1 MATTYTL
8 GNFLLAKYGDKGNT
22 SEKVQLMSVLS
33 KIPTVLTV
41 AVLVGIFAGLK
52 RHEKTARVQWWM
64 VAWFFVFVH
73 FAVQLL
79 EPEAGAVSPWLLAL
93 DFASLQASAVAFC
106 VSVSAVAEDRAKSL
120 ILVLVAGL
128 PSVAYAVLAA
138 YDIHQ
143 RWPFILC
150 LLATYGG
157 GIAFLLFVRRSL
169 THYVGVIAGIGVAL
183 AVWSLRAAWRG
194 SFDEGMTG
202 LLGFAFALPGV
213 FLCWNYWRKSP
224 GILATAGGF
233 FFWGAVFPVGML
245 TDRFAPTLNIP
256 AELWNVPKLFVAF
269 GMILIVVEDKSLS
282 IEGMQRKERAAN
294 RQLERFSAITS
305 QLLSGVPVD
314 SLCAEI
320 ASTIS
325 QVSSYRVAAIAL
337 DDGLY
342 GLRIA
347 GVSGLSESCR
357 IALEAEAQKHSVK
370 DIESFCVSAVG
381 MGDNSFQ
388 IAPASDADGTPD
400 QPTRVRLF
408 RDAGNQLIIPLRS
421 ARGSCL
427 GCIALNEPANPDFI
441 DPVELSRIELLA
453 NDLAVA
459 MELRSLT
466 QQLVRSEKLAALGQ
480 LVAGVAHE
488 LNNPLTAVMGYGELL
503 SDEVPA
509 NSSAQ
514 ERITRLVGEGRR
526 MKRIVD
532 NLLRFARQSTP
543 ENNAADL
550 NSVIAD
556 VLALREYYVH
566 TRNLS
571 IEVDIEPSLP
581 KLMIDEGQ
589 LKQVLLNLLNNSID
603 AIEGSRESKQIRM
616 RAFCENGHAVI
627 EVEDSGDGFADLNRA
642 MDPFYTTKPVGKG
655 TGLGLS
661 ICYGIIK
668 EHRGEIRLENL
679 DPIGSRV
686 SIDLPFAN
694 TEIPLLSLTAAR
706 A

>member
-1 MATTYTL
+1 
-8 GNFLLAKYGDKGNT
+8 
-22 SEKVQLMSVLS
+22 
-33 KIPTVLTV
+33 
-41 AVLVGIFAGLK
+41 
-52 RHEKTARVQWWM
+52 
-64 VAWFFVFVH
+64 
-73 FAVQLL
+73 
-79 EPEAGAVSPWLLAL
+79 
-93 DFASLQASAVAFC
+93 
-106 VSVSAVAEDRAKSL
+106 
-120 ILVLVAGL
+120 
-128 PSVAYAVLAA
+128 
-138 YDIHQ
+138 
-143 RWPFILC
+143 
-150 LLATYGG
+150 
-157 GIAFLLFVRRSL
+157 
-169 THYVGVIAGIGVAL
+169 
-183 AVWSLRAAWRG
+183 
-194 SFDEGMTG
+194 
-202 LLGFAFALPGV
+202 
-213 FLCWNYWRKSP
+213 
-224 GILATAGGF
+224 
-233 FFWGAVFPVGML
+233 
-245 TDRFAPTLNIP
+245 
-256 AELWNVPKLFVAF
+256 
-269 GMILIVVEDKSLS
+269 
-282 IEGMQRKERAAN
+282 
-294 RQLERFSAITS
+294 
-305 QLLSGVPVD
+305 
-314 SLCAEI
+314 
-320 ASTIS
+320 
-325 QVSSYRVAAIAL
+325 
-337 DDGLY
+337 
-342 GLRIA
+342 
-347 GVSGLSESCR
+347 
-357 IALEAEAQKHSVK
+357 
-370 DIESFCVSAVG
+370 
-381 MGDNSFQ
+381 
-388 IAPASDADGTPD
+388 
-400 QPTRVRLF
+400 
-408 RDAGNQLIIPLRS
+408 
-421 ARGSCL
+421 
-427 GCIALNEPANPDFI
+427 
-441 DPVELSRIELLA
+441 
-453 NDLAVA
+453 